1 MDLYPQDGAQQL
13 LKNNLVKVVYAAN
26 QHHGNSI
33 HKVINTDVQIAGD
46 VVAR

>member
-13 LKNNLVKVVYAAN
+13 LKDNLVKVVYATN
-26 QHHGNSI
+26 QHHGNSV